1 MLLVIGTDYTCCCK
15 SNYHMITTTT
25 VSYHKEHHHIS
36 SSEQIFYT
44 VSSVRNKYCNSS
56 FQSEQMRWWKLY
68 LITSVP
74 EIEALWS
81 WASTKLCFCQ
91 FSEHRSPFF
100 LPTNLHKKEIL
111 QERYLLIQILSEWV
125 IVFNANSAIFQLYH
139 GKNRLI
145 FIEMTI
151 RSALF

>member
-139 GKNRLI
+139 DKNRLI
-145 FIEMTI
+145 FIEMTM